1 MKKDSRILIHG
12 AGVAGLTCAIWL
24 GRNGFRPVIV
34 EKAPEIRAT
43 GGFIIC
49 LSGASYRFAEE
60 LGMMQDLKERDSDI
74 YNASYQDSKG
84 ETLLSLDYKALF
96 KGVDFIQI
104 TRDEIENVLYK
115 YAKELADYRFSS
127 SAKEIKQEH
136 PDKVQVEFED
146 GKQEEFDLVIGTDG
160 LHSRVRELAFDEN
173 EVAKHYLGLQVA
185 AYKLDDVVGLKNKF
199 EYHMDRNRYM
209 VLYSCRDGKLGAI
222 FLWKSS
228 DHVAPAIENRW
239 EVLKEN
245 YSDAAPLFQKVLEN
259 YPNTSP
265 IYMDPLVQIEMEK
278 WSKGRVV
285 LLGDAAHCMT
295 LLSGQGASSAFA
307 DASYLCK
314 ALIEGEPEHA
324 FNHYEQQ
331 MRPDISAMQPTTRKG
346 ARWYIPET
354 RLRHF
359 IRDKSMKYL
368 PDSYFMRHFKKK
380 YSRI

>member
-12 AGVAGLTCAIWL
+12 AGVAGLACAIWL
-24 GRNGFRPVIV
+24 GRNGFRPVVI

-49 LSGASYRFAEE
+49 LSGASYRFAKE
-60 LGMMQDLKERDSDI
+60 LGMMQDLKDRDSDI
-74 YNASYQDSKG
+74 YNASYQDSEG
-84 ETLLSLDYKALF
+84 STLLSLDYRKLF
-96 KGVDFIQI
+96 EGVDFIQI

-115 YAKELADYRFSS
+115 YAKEHAEYRFAS
-127 SAKEIKQEH
+127 SAKEIKQVS
-136 PDKVQVEFED
+136 PDKVQVEFID

-160 LHSRVRELAFDEN
+160 LHSTIRKLAFNNN
-173 EVAKHYLGLQVA
+173 EVIKHHLGLQVA
-185 AYKLDDVVGLKNKF
+185 AFKLDDIIGLKNKF

-209 VLYSCRDGKLGAI
+209 VLYSCRDGKLGSI

-228 DHVAPAIENRW
+228 DHIAPAIENRW
-239 EVLKEN
+239 EVLQDN
-245 YSDAAPLFQKVLEN
+245 YRDAAPLFNNVIN
-259 YPNTSP
+259 HYPDNSP
-265 IYMDPLVQIEMEK
+265 MYMDPLVQVEMK
-278 WSKGRVV
+278 RWSSGRVV

-314 ALIEGEPEHA
+314 ALIEGEPDEA
-324 FNHYEQQ
+324 FNYYEQQ
-331 MRPDISAMQPTTRKG
+331 MRPSIDAMQPATRKG
-346 ARWYIPET
+346 AKWYIPET

-368 PDSYFMRHFKKK
+368 PDSYFMQHFKKK
-380 YSRI
+380 YTKI